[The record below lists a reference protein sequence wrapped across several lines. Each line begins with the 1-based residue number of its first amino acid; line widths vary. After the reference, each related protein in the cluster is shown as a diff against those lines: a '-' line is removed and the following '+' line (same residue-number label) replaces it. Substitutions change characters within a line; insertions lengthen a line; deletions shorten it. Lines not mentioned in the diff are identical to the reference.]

1 MEKTKRLRKSGIT
14 YKKSQSKIK
23 QRVKK
28 LETLVYVNFN
38 FNLSN
43 KELAEKIGVS
53 EKEFYRGKYN
63 IIANDLKIKYKQ
75 QSLF

>member
-1 MEKTKRLRKSGIT
+1 M
-14 YKKSQSKIK
+14 
-23 QRVKK
+23 
-28 LETLVYVNFN
+28 ETLVYIN

-43 KELAEKIGVS
+43 KELAEKIGIS

-63 IIANDLKIKYKQ
+63 LVANDLKIKYKQ

>member
-1 MEKTKRLRKSGIT
+1 MAKTKRARKSGVT

-23 QRVKK
+23 QRFKK
-28 LETLVYVNFN
+28 LETLVYIN

-43 KELAEKIGVS
+43 KELAEKIGIS

-63 IIANDLKIKYKQ
+63 LVANNLKIKYKE

>member
-1 MEKTKRLRKSGIT
+1 MDKTKKLRKSGIT

-23 QRVKK
+23 QRFKK
-28 LETLVYVNFN
+28 LETLVYVN

-43 KELAEKIGVS
+43 KELAEKIGIS

-63 IIANDLKIKYKQ
+63 LVANGLKIKYKQ

>member
-1 MEKTKRLRKSGIT
+1 MEKIKRLRKRGVI
-14 YKKSQSKIK
+14 YKKSQNKIK

-28 LETLVYVNFN
+28 LETLVYIN

-43 KELAEKIGVS
+43 KELAEKIGIS

-63 IIANDLKIKYKQ
+63 LVANDLKTKYKE

>member
-1 MEKTKRLRKSGIT
+1 MEKTKRLRKSGVT

-23 QRVKK
+23 QRIKK
-28 LETLVYVNFN
+28 LETLVYVN

-43 KELAEKIGVS
+43 KELAEKIRVS
-53 EKEFYRGKYN
+53 EKEFYQGKYN
-63 IIANDLKIKYKQ
+63 LVVNDLKTKYKE

>member
-1 MEKTKRLRKSGIT
+1 MEKTKRLRKSGVT

-23 QRVKK
+23 QRIKK
-28 LETLVYVNFN
+28 LKTLVYVN

-63 IIANDLKIKYKQ
+63 FIANNLKKE